1 MTGEELE
8 VMLRQM
14 REKLENSKNQRNL
27 IMTEKD
33 MIHDFYKG
41 TRDEIKQTQAEI
53 RNYDGLMQRDEEA
66 HETLV

>member
-1 MTGEELE
+1 MSGEELE
-8 VMLRQM
+8 AMLKQM
-14 REKLENSKNQRNL
+14 REKLEDSKMQRNL

-41 TRDEIKQTQAEI
+41 TRDEIKQTAAEI
-53 RNYDGLMQRDEEA
+53 RNYDATMQREEQA